1 MPAGRKRG
9 PGPKA
14 CDPCARAKLA
24 CDGDNPCEGCLL
36 RHVSCSWKRV
46 EKTPAPEV
54 NLSPTLD
61 PSGGEASVDH
71 GSSPS
76 STPQSISCNPSAK
89 YLLQFTLSSNKTISD
104 LRDALEIDTCIPP
117 DITASSPGPD
127 GQQASVGEDSGF
139 PFFLDSGAPYNSFPF
154 TIPHDDLQGDAFLAA
169 NGGIPER
176 LSLQRRIPDLSRLL
190 QSDGTGRFI
199 GCHHSQS
206 ARRNPVFSKIMTLDN
221 AQKALHAF
229 FRRLYPYHAGIHQ
242 PSFNIDQASPHL
254 LLAIIVAG
262 SIYTLPRELR
272 LVAFSC
278 LDTLEHVVFESR
290 ELEMLITGGSGAHV
304 SDMQLDLVNAAVIAV
319 YLQLGMRG
327 KLKFWRT
334 WNIYFPM
341 VLAAARSLSL
351 FSTRKAGIESC
362 SPSFFA
368 SWDLWVKTERMIRTG
383 FSIYLLD
390 GQVSILFRTTPK
402 INLNEMVLD
411 IPSRE
416 AAFRARTCED
426 WILMDPFLVDPP
438 ATSFATFMQQLMA
451 DSDMDIS
458 ESTAEAIPFSALLF
472 AICAFHNLIF
482 LSQANPL
489 MDLVMIRLTPLGSL

>member
-1 MPAGRKRG
+1 MTHCENSDSLLRHCRACPSRGSRPMPAGRKRG

-14 CDPCARAKLA
+14 CDPCAQAKLA

-36 RHVSCSWKRV
+36 RRVSCSWQRV
-46 EKTPAPEV
+46 DKAAAPEL

-61 PSGGEASVDH
+61 PSGDDSLVDR

-76 STPQSISCNPSAK
+76 STPQPTNCNPSAR

-117 DITASSPGPD
+117 DVTASSQGPD
-127 GQQASVGEDSGF
+127 SQQASGDAGSGF
-139 PFFLDSGAPYNSFPF
+139 PFFLEDGAPHDSFPF
-154 TIPHDDLQGDAFLAA
+154 TIPQDDLQGDAILAA

-176 LSLQRRIPDLSRLL
+176 LSLQRRMPDLLRLL
-190 QSDGTGRFI
+190 QSDDTGRFI
-199 GCHHSQS
+199 GCHHTQS

-242 PSFNIDQASPHL
+242 PSFNIDQASPYL
-254 LLAIIVAG
+254 LLAIVVAG

-278 LDTLEHVVFESR
+278 LDTLEHIVFESR
-290 ELEMLITGGSGAHV
+290 ELEMLITGGSDAPV
-304 SDMQLDLVNAAVIAV
+304 SDMQLDLLNAAVVSV
-319 YLQLGMRG
+319 YLQFGMRG

-368 SWDLWVKTERMIRTG
+368 SWDVWVKMERMIRYAYAVECNI
-383 FSIYLLD
+383 SKLL
-390 GQVSILFRTTPK
+390 G
-402 INLNEMVLD
+402 
-411 IPSRE
+411 
-416 AAFRARTCED
+416 
-426 WILMDPFLVDPP
+426 
-438 ATSFATFMQQLMA
+438 
-451 DSDMDIS
+451 
-458 ESTAEAIPFSALLF
+458 
-472 AICAFHNLIF
+472 
-482 LSQANPL
+482 
-489 MDLVMIRLTPLGSL
+489 